1 MQSPSSSLVKYI
13 ICHSEIFVN
22 FLFLEAAVQFFVHPI
37 RYTRAGGVYMSTY
50 EELQDQACADGIDV
64 MDYEFNSPNIKGLY
78 CNNTVAISKS
88 ISTQAEKSCVLA
100 EELGH
105 HYTTVGDIID
115 QTEVSN
121 RKQEYRARLFGYNL
135 KIGLIGIVH
144 AYEAGCRSLYE
155 MAEYLD
161 ATEEYLKE
169 ALDCYHSI
177 HGVYATLDNY
187 IIFFEPSFTV
197 MKTVD
202 KIKPNS

>member
-1 MQSPSSSLVKYI
+1 M
-13 ICHSEIFVN
+13 
-22 FLFLEAAVQFFVHPI
+22 
-37 RYTRAGGVYMSTY
+37 TY
-50 EELQDQACADGIDV
+50 EQLLNTASENGLAVKEQPLIQHDGL
-64 MDYEFNSPNIKGLY
+64 IKGKRI
-78 CNNTVAISKS
+78 AIRKD

-177 HGVYATLDNY
+177 HGIYATLDNY

-197 MKTVD
+197 MKTVSKANHLIRLQKD
-202 KIKPNS
+202 TK